1 MYRYVM
7 ITEMSDYIIIRYLLH
22 CTRTLSLGHY
32 YQKSRP
38 LSCIKMMIA
47 MFISWTIKISQETGP
62 AVEELGYLQ
71 IVNEVTFEVAI

>member
-47 MFISWTIKISQETGP
+47 MFISWTRFLKKL
-62 AVEELGYLQ
+62 ALQ
-71 IVNEVTFEVAI
+71 LKSWDIYKL